1 MLVESIV
8 LSQQQKS
15 AADQIDAAVR
25 QIRDEHDA
33 LAIRMKGQR
42 MRLVDR
48 IEALVAD
55 IDINRGALTGVRWP
69 GVERFVTLVAPRAE
83 RPS

>member
-1 MLVESIV
+1 MTSTTTMRVDSII

-33 LAIRMKGQR
+33 LATRMKAQR

-48 IEALVAD
+48 IEALVAE
-55 IDINRGALTGVRWP
+55 IDINRA
-69 GVERFVTLVAPRAE
+69 AP
-83 RPS
+83 

>member
-1 MLVESIV
+1 MLGDSII

-25 QIRDEHDA
+25 QIRDETDA
-33 LAIRMKGQR
+33 LATRMKAQR

-55 IDINRGALTGVRWP
+55 IDINRA
-69 GVERFVTLVAPRAE
+69 AP
-83 RPS
+83 